1 MFEDKYLKRIF
12 RGSVLMLST
21 ITLRFFGGYKESPS
35 KYFAMFVLIEISFI
49 TIGFIISMTGL
60 GVLLKETLKELIELL
75 SYGKR
80 TNNYNVG
87 YLIDDDGMNLDSSCV
102 VDKLTANMKHIKPF
116 EKQYDVLVK
125 QCLITERIYYA
136 LQRIGVNKGI
146 ILPDDITLKMAQT
159 KFDICNNISKL
170 LDNVKTWNITEENRE
185 EFASNYKERR
195 LYICDVIKQN
205 EYILSEYDE
214 VIGDM
219 INYIVTNDDGYMMK

>member
-1 MFEDKYLKRIF
+1 
-12 RGSVLMLST
+12 
-21 ITLRFFGGYKESPS
+21 
-35 KYFAMFVLIEISFI
+35 
-49 TIGFIISMTGL
+49 MTGL